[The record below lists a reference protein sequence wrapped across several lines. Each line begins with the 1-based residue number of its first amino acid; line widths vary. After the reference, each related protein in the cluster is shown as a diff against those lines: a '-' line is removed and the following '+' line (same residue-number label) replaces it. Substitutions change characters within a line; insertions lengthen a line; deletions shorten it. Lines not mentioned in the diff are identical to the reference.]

1 MIGKSRCTQIPGLK
15 LPVALLVSMVLY
27 TLGIVS
33 DFSLVRVDVSRTREL
48 VNQIRASVAGPSA
61 SQSTMAPTTVS
72 ASVEEEFTVSR
83 PPSPSA
89 PEAQL
94 QVEAMNEDNDDMY
107 ATQEETDAHYAR
119 LALLEASQST
129 PSPSS
134 STSTAV
140 EEEDSAAD
148 QDSGSTSTATSSS
161 FPAFNPGNVPA
172 ATVADILSTAPPS
185 SSLPSPSPSPS
196 PPPSLRPTRQS
207 SPSIASTSSSS
218 SEGSRGTKRSRS
230 KDEEESA
237 DDAEEERAT
246 RRPRRASEEPTPA
259 TPSRLY
265 GRLSGVKAVAESV
278 RRAFKKKRN

>member
-1 MIGKSRCTQIPGLK
+1 MIGKNRCTYIPGLK
-15 LPVALLVSMVLY
+15 FPVALLVSMVLY
-27 TLGIVS
+27 TLGVVSNFLIVH
-33 DFSLVRVDVSRTREL
+33 VDVSRTREL
-48 VNQIRASVAGPSA
+48 VNQIRASAAGPSA

-72 ASVEEEFTVSR
+72 APAEEEFTVSR

-94 QVEAMNEDNDDMY
+94 QAEAMNEDDDDMY
-107 ATQEETDAHYAR
+107 ATQEETDAHHAR

-134 STSTAV
+134 STSTVV

-148 QDSGSTSTATSSS
+148 QDSGSTSTAASSS

-172 ATVADILSTAPPS
+172 AIVADILSTAPPS

-207 SPSIASTSSSS
+207 SPSTSSISSS

-230 KDEEESA
+230 EGEEESA

-246 RRPRRASEEPTPA
+246 RRPRRASEEPATA

>member
-1 MIGKSRCTQIPGLK
+1 M
-15 LPVALLVSMVLY
+15 SMVLY
-27 TLGIVS
+27 TVVVVS
-33 DFSLVRVDVSRTREL
+33 DFSLVHADVSRTREL

-61 SQSTMAPTTVS
+61 SQSTMPPTTVS
-72 ASVEEEFTVSR
+72 ASVEEGFIVSCL
-83 PPSPSA
+83 PSPSA

-94 QVEAMNEDNDDMY
+94 QVEAMNEDDDDMY

-119 LALLEASQST
+119 LALLETSQST

-140 EEEDSAAD
+140 EEEDSAPD
-148 QDSGSTSTATSSS
+148 QDSGSTSTAASLS
-161 FPAFNPGNVPA
+161 FPAFNPGDVPA

-207 SPSIASTSSSS
+207 SPFTSSISSS

-230 KDEEESA
+230 EGEEESA

-246 RRPRRASEEPTPA
+246 RRPRRASEEPATA

-278 RRAFKKKRN
+278 RAFKKKRK

>member
-1 MIGKSRCTQIPGLK
+1 MIGKNRCTQIPGLK

-27 TLGIVS
+27 TLGVVS
-33 DFSLVRVDVSRTREL
+33 DLLLVHVDVSRTREL
-48 VNQIRASVAGPSA
+48 VNQIRASVAGLSA
-61 SQSTMAPTTVS
+61 SQSTMPPTTVS
-72 ASVEEEFTVSR
+72 ASVEEASR
-83 PPSPSA
+83 PSSPSA

-94 QVEAMNEDNDDMY
+94 QVEAMNEDDDDMY

-148 QDSGSTSTATSSS
+148 QDSGSTSTAASSS
-161 FPAFNPGNVPA
+161 FLAFNPGNVPA

-196 PPPSLRPTRQS
+196 PPPSLRPARQS
-207 SPSIASTSSSS
+207 SPSIASISSSS

-230 KDEEESA
+230 EGEKESA

-246 RRPRRASEEPTPA
+246 RRPRRASEEPAPV